1 MARASLQEH
10 QAVLYELLREF
21 DRICSK
27 HDISYTLFAGTALG
41 AVRHNGLIP
50 WDDDLDIVMMRSEYD
65 KFLSV
70 AQNDLDS
77 DKYFL
82 QKEFS
87 EHWPM
92 FFTKLRKNNT
102 ACLERFIPKD
112 PRHHQGI
119 YIDIFPCDNLSNNAA
134 VQKMQFLASKIVI
147 AKSLD
152 RRGYAT
158 DSKKK
163 KLFMLLCRLLPAKPL
178 QKFVKGEK
186 YADSSRVHTFFGA
199 SSRFSKSVYP
209 RRWMTEA
216 QKIQFGQAEY
226 PISAHCHD
234 LLTTLYGDYMTPP
247 DEAARECKV
256 HAILVDTERD
266 YSEYEHYRDGME
278 FDVYTRS
285 IR

>member
-1 MARASLQEH
+1 MAQASLQEH

-27 HDISYTLFAGTALG
+27 HGIRYTLFAGTALG
-41 AVRHNGLIP
+41 AVRHNGIIP

-70 AQNDLDS
+70 AQNDLDTHN
-77 DKYFL
+77 YFL

-87 EHWPM
+87 QHWPM

-112 PRHHQGI
+112 TRIHQGI
-119 YIDIFPCDNLSNNAA
+119 YIDIFPCDNLSDNAM
-134 VQKMQFLASKIVI
+134 VRKMQFLASKVVI

-152 RRGYAT
+152 RRGYLT
-158 DSKKK
+158 DSAKK
-163 KLFMLLCRLLPAKPL
+163 KLFMLVCRLFPAKPL
-178 QKFVKGEK
+178 WKFVKGEK
-186 YADSSRVHTFFGA
+186 YADSNYIHTFFGA
-199 SSRFSKSVYP
+199 SSRFSKSIYP
-209 RRWMTEA
+209 RQWMTDS
-216 QKIQFGQAEY
+216 QKVNFGQAEY
-226 PISAHCHD
+226 PISAHYHD

-247 DEAARECKV
+247 EQSERACKV

-266 YSEYEHYRDGME
+266 YREYEHYRDGMK